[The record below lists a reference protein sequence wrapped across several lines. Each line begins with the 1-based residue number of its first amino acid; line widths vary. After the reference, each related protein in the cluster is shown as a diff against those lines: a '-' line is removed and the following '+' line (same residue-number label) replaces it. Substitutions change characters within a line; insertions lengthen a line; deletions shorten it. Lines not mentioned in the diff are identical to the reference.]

1 MSKNKSNNYTRV
13 ETPKGSLTG
22 LRPSLLGGFPP
33 QAKLASENTPIYAVP
48 LRRTVYITTNY
59 RVKSEYSDSSKEE
72 IQNQLE
78 EPNRHSGKE
87 ATEIYP
93 KTEKMVNSQINI
105 TYTNTHTNTRERLNA
120 TIIYGKSV
128 ALSTISDKS

>member
-1 MSKNKSNNYTRV
+1 MSKNKS
-13 ETPKGSLTG
+13 
-22 LRPSLLGGFPP
+22 
-33 QAKLASENTPIYAVP
+33 IYALP

-93 KTEKMVNSQINI
+93 KTEKMVNSQINN
-105 TYTNTHTNTRERLNA
+105 TNTNTNTNTRVRLNA
-120 TIIYGKSV
+120 TVIYGKSV
-128 ALSTISDKS
+128 TLSTISDKY